1 MYLSILADT
10 INVTGPIFILVAIGV
25 VLKRINFVDDRF
37 IQTSSKLVFSLCL
50 PLLLFTTISASDIKE
65 TFDVSLLNFS
75 VLASLG
81 TFLASWLVAMI
92 FVTPNRDRGVF
103 IQACFRSNLG
113 VVGLA
118 LCANAYGDQGLAL
131 ASALMA
137 SLTVS
142 YNILS
147 VAILSFY
154 AGRETFSLKQV
165 IVDIVKNPLIIAIA
179 LAILVSALQV
189 PVPRTLMSAG
199 EYLGSLALPLALL
212 GTGAGM
218 NLRAIRDSSLVTVL
232 AVVMKTAL
240 LPIGVTLAAI
250 SMGFEGVMLGALF
263 LMFASPTATASFI
276 MVKSMGGNDAL
287 AANLIMVTTL
297 VSIFT
302 CSIGL
307 FLLRVYY
314 EN

>member
-25 VLKRINFVDDRF
+25 ILKRIDFIDDHFVQ
-37 IQTSSKLVFSLCL
+37 ISSKLVFSLCL
-50 PLLLFTTISASDIKE
+50 PLLLFTSISSNDLNETLNANLLYFCVAAS
-65 TFDVSLLNFS
+65 FASFLL
-75 VLASLG
+75 
-81 TFLASWLVAMI
+81 SWLVAVM
-92 FVTPNRDRGVF
+92 FVKPRQDRGVF

-118 LCANAYGDQGLAL
+118 LCANAYGEQGLAL
-131 ASALMA
+131 ASMMMA

-142 YNILS
+142 YNILC

-154 AGRETFSLKQV
+154 AGRESLSIKQV
-165 IVDIVKNPLIIAIA
+165 VVDILKNPLIIAIF
-179 LAILVSALQV
+179 LAVMVSALQI
-189 PVPRTLMSAG
+189 PVPRIALSAG

-218 NLRAIRDSSLVTVL
+218 NLKDIRDSSVITTL
-232 AVVMKTAL
+232 AVIMKTAL
-240 LPIGVTLAAI
+240 LPLLVTIAAI
-250 SMGFEGVMLGALF
+250 MFGFNGMILGCLF
-263 LMFASPTATASFI
+263 LMFVSPTATASYI

-287 AANLIMVTTL
+287 AANLIMVTTV
-297 VSIFT
+297 VSILT
-302 CSIGL
+302 SSIGL

-314 EN
+314 EI

>member
-1 MYLSILADT
+1 
-10 INVTGPIFILVAIGV
+10 
-25 VLKRINFVDDRF
+25 
-37 IQTSSKLVFSLCL
+37 
-50 PLLLFTTISASDIKE
+50 
-65 TFDVSLLNFS
+65 
-75 VLASLG
+75 
-81 TFLASWLVAMI
+81 
-92 FVTPNRDRGVF
+92 
-103 IQACFRSNLG
+103 
-113 VVGLA
+113 
-118 LCANAYGDQGLAL
+118 
-131 ASALMA
+131 MA

-154 AGRETFSLKQV
+154 AGRESFSLKQV

-179 LAILVSALQV
+179 LAIMVSALQI

-218 NLRAIRDSSLVTVL
+218 NLRAIRDSSFVTVL
-232 AVVMKTAL
+232 AVIMKTAL
-240 LPIGVTLAAI
+240 LPIVVTLAAI

>member
-1 MYLSILADT
+1 M
-10 INVTGPIFILVAIGV
+10 
-25 VLKRINFVDDRF
+25 
-37 IQTSSKLVFSLCL
+37 
-50 PLLLFTTISASDIKE
+50 
-65 TFDVSLLNFS
+65 
-75 VLASLG
+75 
-81 TFLASWLVAMI
+81 
-92 FVTPNRDRGVF
+92 
-103 IQACFRSNLG
+103 
-113 VVGLA
+113 GLA

>member
-25 VLKRINFVDDRF
+25 VLKRIDFIDDQFV
-37 IQTSSKLVFSLCL
+37 QTSSKLVFSLCL
-50 PLLLFTTISASDIKE
+50 PLLLFTTISASNLEE
-65 TFDVSLLNFS
+65 TFNIELLNFS
-75 VLASLG
+75 VVASVIA
-81 TFLASWLVAMI
+81 FLLSWLVAI
-92 FVTPNRDRGVF
+92 VFVTPRSDRGVF

-131 ASALMA
+131 ASMLMA
-137 SLTVS
+137 SLTVT

-154 AGRETFSLKQV
+154 AGRESLSLKQV
-165 IVDIVKNPLIIAIA
+165 LMDILKNPLIIAIA
-179 LAILVSALQV
+179 LAVIVSALKI
-189 PVPRTLMSAG
+189 PVPRIITSAG

-218 NLRAIRDSSLVTVL
+218 NLKAIRDSSLITVL
-232 AVVMKTAL
+232 AVVMKTAILPLGITITAIL
-240 LPIGVTLAAI
+240 L
-250 SMGFEGVMLGALF
+250 GFEGVILGALF
-263 LMFASPTATASFI
+263 LMFVSPTATASFI

-302 CSIGL
+302 SSIGL

-314 EN
+314 GS

>member
-1 MYLSILADT
+1 LYLSILADT

-25 VLKRINFVDDRF
+25 VLKRIDFVDDKF

-50 PLLLFTTISASDIKE
+50 PLLLFTTISGSDLKE
-65 TFDVSLLNFS
+65 TFNLALLNFS
-75 VLASLG
+75 VVASVAA
-81 TFLASWLVAMI
+81 FLFSWLVAI
-92 FVTPNRDRGVF
+92 AFVTPRSDRGVF

-118 LCANAYGDQGLAL
+118 LCSNAYGDQGLAL
-131 ASALMA
+131 ASLLMA
-137 SLTVS
+137 TLTVT
-142 YNILS
+142 YNVLS
-147 VAILSFY
+147 VGILSFY
-154 AGRETFSLKQV
+154 AGHESLSLKRV
-165 IVDIVKNPLIIAIA
+165 FMDILKNPLIIAII
-179 LAILVSALQV
+179 LAVLVSAIQI
-189 PVPRTLMSAG
+189 PVPRIILSAG

-218 NLRAIRDSSLVTVL
+218 NLKAIRDSSLITIL
-232 AVVMKTAL
+232 AVVIKTAL
-240 LPIGVTLAAI
+240 IPLAVTVAAI
-250 SMGFEGVMLGALF
+250 LLGFEGVILGSLF
-263 LMFASPTATASFI
+263 LMFVSPTATASFI

-302 CSIGL
+302 SSIGL

-314 EN
+314 E

>member
-1 MYLSILADT
+1 
-10 INVTGPIFILVAIGV
+10 
-25 VLKRINFVDDRF
+25 
-37 IQTSSKLVFSLCL
+37 
-50 PLLLFTTISASDIKE
+50 
-65 TFDVSLLNFS
+65 
-75 VLASLG
+75 
-81 TFLASWLVAMI
+81 
-92 FVTPNRDRGVF
+92 
-103 IQACFRSNLG
+103 
-113 VVGLA
+113 
-118 LCANAYGDQGLAL
+118 
-131 ASALMA
+131 
-137 SLTVS
+137 
-142 YNILS
+142 
-147 VAILSFY
+147 
-154 AGRETFSLKQV
+154 
-165 IVDIVKNPLIIAIA
+165 
-179 LAILVSALQV
+179 
-189 PVPRTLMSAG
+189 
-199 EYLGSLALPLALL
+199 LGSLALPLALL

-232 AVVMKTAL
+232 AVVMKTTL
-240 LPIGVTLAAI
+240 LPIGVTIAAI

>member
-25 VLKRINFVDDRF
+25 VLKRIDFVDDKF

-50 PLLLFTTISASDIKE
+50 PLLLFTTISASDLKE
-65 TFDVSLLNFS
+65 TFNLALLNFS
-75 VLASLG
+75 VVASVAA
-81 TFLASWLVAMI
+81 FLFSWVVAI
-92 FVTPNRDRGVF
+92 AFVSPRSDRGVF

-118 LCANAYGDQGLAL
+118 LCANAYGEQGLAL
-131 ASALMA
+131 ASMLMA
-137 SLTVS
+137 SLTVT

-147 VAILSFY
+147 VGILSFY
-154 AGRETFSLKQV
+154 AGHESLSFKQV
-165 IVDIVKNPLIIAIA
+165 FIDILKNPLIVAIA
-179 LAILVSALQV
+179 LAVIVSAVQI
-189 PVPRTLMSAG
+189 PVPRIILSAG

-218 NLRAIRDSSLVTVL
+218 NLKAIRDSSLITIL
-232 AVVMKTAL
+232 AVVIKTAL
-240 LPIGVTLAAI
+240 IPLAVTLAAI
-250 SMGFEGVMLGALF
+250 MLGFEGIILGSLF
-263 LMFASPTATASFI
+263 LMFVSPTATASFI

-297 VSIFT
+297 ASIFT
-302 CSIGL
+302 SSIGL

-314 EN
+314 G

>member
-1 MYLSILADT
+1 
-10 INVTGPIFILVAIGV
+10 
-25 VLKRINFVDDRF
+25 
-37 IQTSSKLVFSLCL
+37 
-50 PLLLFTTISASDIKE
+50 
-65 TFDVSLLNFS
+65 
-75 VLASLG
+75 
-81 TFLASWLVAMI
+81 
-92 FVTPNRDRGVF
+92 
-103 IQACFRSNLG
+103 
-113 VVGLA
+113 

-154 AGRETFSLKQV
+154 AGRESFSLKQV

>member
-25 VLKRINFVDDRF
+25 VLKRIDFVDDKF

-50 PLLLFTTISASDIKE
+50 PLLLFTTISASDLKE
-65 TFDVSLLNFS
+65 TFNLALLNFS
-75 VLASLG
+75 VVASVAA
-81 TFLASWLVAMI
+81 FLFSWIVAI
-92 FVTPNRDRGVF
+92 AFVSPRSDRGVF

-131 ASALMA
+131 ASLLMA
-137 SLTVS
+137 TLTVT

-147 VAILSFY
+147 VGILSFY
-154 AGRETFSLKQV
+154 AGHESLSLKRV
-165 IVDIVKNPLIIAIA
+165 FIDILKNPLIIAII
-179 LAILVSALQV
+179 LAVIVSAIQI
-189 PVPRTLMSAG
+189 PVPRIILSAG

-218 NLRAIRDSSLVTVL
+218 NLKAIRDSSLITIL

-240 LPIGVTLAAI
+240 IPLAVTLAAI
-250 SMGFEGVMLGALF
+250 MLGFEGVILGSLF

-297 VSIFT
+297 VSILT
-302 CSIGL
+302 SSLGL

-314 EN
+314 E

>member
-1 MYLSILADT
+1 LYLSILADT

-25 VLKRINFVDDRF
+25 VLKRIDFVDDKF

-50 PLLLFTTISASDIKE
+50 PLLLFTTISASDLKE
-65 TFDVSLLNFS
+65 TFNLALLNFS
-75 VLASLG
+75 VVASVAA
-81 TFLASWLVAMI
+81 FLFSWIVAI
-92 FVTPNRDRGVF
+92 AFVSPRSDRGVF

-131 ASALMA
+131 ASLLMA
-137 SLTVS
+137 TLTVT

-147 VAILSFY
+147 VGILSFY
-154 AGRETFSLKQV
+154 AGHESLSLKRV
-165 IVDIVKNPLIIAIA
+165 FIDILKNPLIIAII
-179 LAILVSALQV
+179 LAVIVSAIQI
-189 PVPRTLMSAG
+189 PVPRIILSAG

-218 NLRAIRDSSLVTVL
+218 NLKAIRDSSLITIL

-240 LPIGVTLAAI
+240 IPLAVTLAAI
-250 SMGFEGVMLGALF
+250 MLGFEGVILGSLF

-297 VSIFT
+297 VSILT
-302 CSIGL
+302 SSLGL

-314 EN
+314 E

>member
-25 VLKRINFVDDRF
+25 VLKRIDFVDDKF

-50 PLLLFTTISASDIKE
+50 PLLLFTTISASDLKE
-65 TFDVSLLNFS
+65 TFNLALLNFS
-75 VLASLG
+75 VVASVAA
-81 TFLASWLVAMI
+81 FLFSWIVAI
-92 FVTPNRDRGVF
+92 AFVSPRSDRGVF

-131 ASALMA
+131 ASLLMA
-137 SLTVS
+137 TLTVT

-147 VAILSFY
+147 VGILSFY
-154 AGRETFSLKQV
+154 AGHESLSLKRV
-165 IVDIVKNPLIIAIA
+165 FIDILKNPLIIAII
-179 LAILVSALQV
+179 LAVIVSAIQI
-189 PVPRTLMSAG
+189 PVPRIILSAG

-218 NLRAIRDSSLVTVL
+218 NLKAIRDSSLITIL
-232 AVVMKTAL
+232 AVVIKTAL
-240 LPIGVTLAAI
+240 IPLAVTLAAI
-250 SMGFEGVMLGALF
+250 MLGFEGVILGSLF

-297 VSIFT
+297 VSILT
-302 CSIGL
+302 SSLGL

-314 EN
+314 E

>member
-1 MYLSILADT
+1 M
-10 INVTGPIFILVAIGV
+10 AI
-25 VLKRINFVDDRF
+25 
-37 IQTSSKLVFSLCL
+37 
-50 PLLLFTTISASDIKE
+50 
-65 TFDVSLLNFS
+65 
-75 VLASLG
+75 
-81 TFLASWLVAMI
+81 I
-92 FVTPNRDRGVF
+92 FVTPHGDRGVF
-103 IQACFRSNLG
+103 VQACFRSNLG

-131 ASALMA
+131 ASMLMA

-154 AGRETFSLKQV
+154 AGRESFSLKQV
-165 IVDIVKNPLIIAIA
+165 LVDILKNPLIIAIG
-179 LAILVSALQV
+179 LAVLVSALTI
-189 PVPRTLMSAG
+189 PVPRIFVSAG

-218 NLRAIRDSSLVTVL
+218 NLKAIRDSSLVTVL

-240 LPIGVTLAAI
+240 LPLAVTVAAI
-250 SMGFEGVMLGALF
+250 LLGFEGVILGSLF
-263 LMFASPTATASFI
+263 LMFVSPTATASFI

-302 CSIGL
+302 SSIGL

-314 EN
+314 N

>member
-1 MYLSILADT
+1 M
-10 INVTGPIFILVAIGV
+10 
-25 VLKRINFVDDRF
+25 
-37 IQTSSKLVFSLCL
+37 
-50 PLLLFTTISASDIKE
+50 
-65 TFDVSLLNFS
+65 
-75 VLASLG
+75 
-81 TFLASWLVAMI
+81 
-92 FVTPNRDRGVF
+92 
-103 IQACFRSNLG
+103 RS
-113 VVGLA
+113 
-118 LCANAYGDQGLAL
+118 
-131 ASALMA
+131 
-137 SLTVS
+137 
-142 YNILS
+142 
-147 VAILSFY
+147 
-154 AGRETFSLKQV
+154 FSLKQV